1 MRRSGAGQRM
11 PRREMAR
18 RGTKICRDVR
28 RTSMPTHIVQ
38 TPHLRIGMAHAHVH
52 MLHLC
57 AGAHRFPCTSNS
69 CAHHACAQHSYA
81 RAYVCHAPHPCT
93 SCLCPTFLRAGMRM
107 PRTTSVCLPVHVSMT
122 RTGKHTRSMQW
133 VSAPG
138 SRSKSLWHSHNT
150 AVGQRHIHQLRRSGF
165 PLRPPDARPRTRFAI
180 FRRRHQPCL
189 AFHRGFFLLM
199 T

>member
-1 MRRSGAGQRM
+1 M
-11 PRREMAR
+11 PRREA
-18 RGTKICRDVR
+18 
-28 RTSMPTHIVQ
+28 HIY
-38 TPHLRIGMAHAHVH
+38 AHAYR
-52 MLHLC
+52 
-57 AGAHRFPCTSNS
+57 ANAASAHRYGTCS
-69 CAHHACAQHSYA
+69 CAHAPSMRRCTSIPVHIKFLCA
-81 RAYVCHAPHPCT
+81 

-107 PRTTSVCLPVHVSMT
+107 PRATFVCLPVHVSMT

>member
-1 MRRSGAGQRM
+1 MPKCEVHIYARAYRAHAASAHRYGTRSCAHAPSMRR
-11 PRREMAR
+11 
-18 RGTKICRDVR
+18 
-28 RTSMPTHIVQ
+28 
-38 TPHLRIGMAHAHVH
+38 
-52 MLHLC
+52 
-57 AGAHRFPCTSNS
+57 CTSIPVHINS
-69 CAHHACAQHSYA
+69 CAHHACAQA
-81 RAYVCHAPHPCT
+81 
-93 SCLCPTFLRAGMRM
+93 CLRPGIRM
-107 PRTTSVCLPVHVSMT
+107 PRATSVGMPVHVSMT
-122 RTGKHTRSMQW
+122 CTGKHTRSMQW

-150 AVGQRHIHQLRRSGF
+150 AVGPRHIHQLRRSGF